1 MENMIF
7 DFVAVAVTGVI
18 LTFITARKK
27 DFFSK
32 MMQNSVTAGLL
43 LTVIKLLI
51 FIGRLEYFSKG
62 GHFSQI
68 PDFQKDLQNDFQNFN
83 LLVLVIIQFRPLL
96 TGFFFGIISSIINA
110 INTARNDSSQS
121 NQAQLSSIKKQIDFS
136 VLSRRE
142 IEVARLAAKGC
153 TNAQIADELFI
164 SIETVKSHM
173 NSIFEKLSISS
184 RKELVLWGSTNS

>member
-1 MENMIF
+1 MRE
-7 DFVAVAVTGVI
+7 VTI
-18 LTFITARKK
+18 QNDISYLFIQWLGW
-27 DFFSK
+27 DYNFW
-32 MMQNSVTAGLL
+32 
-43 LTVIKLLI
+43 TVIFTNI
-51 FIGRLEYFSKG
+51 
-62 GHFSQI
+62 
-68 PDFQKDLQNDFQNFN
+68 
-83 LLVLVIIQFRPLL
+83 VLV
-96 TGFFFGIISSIINA
+96 GFFFGIISSIINA

-184 RKELVLWGSTNS
+184 RKELVLWGNTNS